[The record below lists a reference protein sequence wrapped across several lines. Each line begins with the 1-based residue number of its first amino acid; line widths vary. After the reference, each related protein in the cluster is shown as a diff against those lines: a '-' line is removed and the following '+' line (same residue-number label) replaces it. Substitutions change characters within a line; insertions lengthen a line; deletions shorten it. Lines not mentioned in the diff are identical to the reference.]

1 MSIVCTA
8 PLPHKLVKV
17 EPYVVKPV
25 KPIWKNVCSI
35 SCRPYPGTHFL
46 YMNFFSQTC
55 LDLSGSNP
63 LLRLG

>member
-1 MSIVCTA
+1 VYTV

-25 KPIWKNVCSI
+25 KPISKNVFSI
-35 SCRPYPGTHFL
+35 SCRPYPGAHFL
-46 YMNFFSQTC
+46 LKKFFSQTC

-63 LLRLG
+63 LLKLG